1 MFGNFTEEARIILT
15 HAKKEMYELKHPYI
29 GSEHLLLAILKEKND
44 ISKKLLEYNLN
55 YDKFKSEIIKV
66 VGKGTKESEWFLYT
80 PLLKRIIEN
89 AILDSKDNNSGNVT
103 VEHLF
108 SSMLEEGEGVAIR
121 IMLGMNIDL
130 EELYNEFSYKLVSK
144 PRGKKNKKLLLEELG
159 VDLTEKALKG
169 ELDPVIGRDKEIKRV
184 LEILSRRTKN
194 NPLLI
199 GEAGVGKTAI
209 VEELSKMIS
218 TGDVPMS
225 LKNKRIISLDMA
237 TTVAGTKYRGEFEE
251 RIRKILKEIEEN
263 DDIILFIDEIH
274 TLVGAGG
281 AEGAID
287 ASNIFKPA
295 LARGKLRC
303 IGATTIDEYK
313 KFIES
318 DGALERRFQKVLV
331 EIPDKKVV
339 RDILM
344 KLKGIYEKFHL
355 VKISDEIIDLII
367 ELSEKYIYD
376 RNQPDKAIDLLDE
389 VCAKVSL
396 TESKEFKKYNSL
408 NKELKEVL
416 KNKNKS
422 IIEGN
427 FDEAASYKE
436 KENILMDKINK
447 LELTLHKKD
456 KYNIV
461 TKEDVANVI
470 NIKTKIPVYEL
481 LSDNI
486 SAIDTLEKNLSSHI
500 IGQDKVV
507 ESLIK
512 IAKRIK
518 LGFNDENK
526 CYAMLFCGSSGVGK
540 TLLAKTFGESLV
552 GRENVIKLDMGEYA
566 ESHSISKII
575 GAPPGYVGYSD
586 NKNIL
591 ELIRNKPYSVLILDE
606 IEKSDPNIINLFFQI
621 LDDGKIKD
629 SCGREVRF
637 DNVTIIMTSNIGFN
651 DIEIGFNKK
660 NNDVV
665 LSKLKEYFSL
675 PFINRIDNTVIFNKL
690 NYDNIEKITKKKL
703 SELKSK
709 YLKKNIKLRFSS
721 DLIKEII
728 DESNYEEFGARKIDK
743 VIKERVENEIIE
755 KVLDGKN
762 NILIK
767 PNLEKSAV

>member
-416 KNKNKS
+416 KSKNKS

-481 LSDNI
+481 LSDNM
-486 SAIDTLEKNLSSHI
+486 SAIDTLEKNLSGHI

-507 ESLIK
+507 ESLVK